1 MISIGAVY
9 DGPELQGSQISQ
21 LIMATSKAV
30 KQLRGTLG
38 ETPWVNAVFIV
49 PGSLGE
55 PDFDYIKYGDYSK
68 KDKAVVVQIPMPRKV
83 AEGADQV
90 AFIVNGLHGANAM
103 AFEFF
108 RQRGGEEYPLR
119 EAEELVNQVAQR
131 LAEQQREADGEEEVR
146 PEREGERPRG

>member
-9 DGPELQGSQISQ
+9 NGPELQGSQINR

-30 KQLRGTLG
+30 KELRGTLG
-38 ETPWVNAVFIV
+38 ETPWVNAVFVV

-55 PDFDYIKYGDYSK
+55 ADVDHLTYGDYSK
-68 KDKAVVVQIPMPRKV
+68 KDNAVVVQIPVPKKV

-90 AFIVNGLHGANAM
+90 AFIVDGLHGANAM

-108 RQRGGEEYPLR
+108 RQRGESFPLR
-119 EAEELVNQVAQR
+119 EAEALVGKVA
-131 LAEQQREADGEEEVR
+131 
-146 PEREGERPRG
+146 ERIAV